1 MNYRFL
7 YLDQLRNLGSLV
19 IAELLLVWGNIPAK
33 KNVRIRLAILLAV
46 FCCLA
51 SIYLGLYRYFY
62 DYIGYISIAWY
73 FVVNILAGLM
83 IGGCFEIKYSSL
95 IWVMLSAYAA
105 QHCVYVILN
114 EMLFQGVLR
123 DTGNQ
128 WLELICY
135 CILCAVVYALFYRIF
150 RENIRHLDRFF
161 PNESKREQIIITV
174 FYLVFIVS
182 TYINQLNTVNGIGF
196 NYLSC
201 LSDLFTC
208 VFVLATQFT
217 MLHASRIQS
226 EKYVTDR
233 LFLEEKRQYENFKRS
248 VDYINIK
255 CHDLKHEI
263 ARMRRMGYVDTK
275 RMDKVASE
283 IQLYDAFAKTG
294 NETLDLLL
302 TDKNL
307 TCLSKKITL
316 SYMADASGLGFMD
329 EGDIYSLF
337 GNMLDNSI
345 EYLEHIENEENRF
358 IRFFIRPKGELLFV
372 HAENYFAGA
381 LEILEGF
388 PVTTKTDTVFHG
400 FGIKSMK
407 TTVEKYGGSFKITPG
422 NGLFAVD
429 FYFPIQ

>member
-1 MNYRFL
+1 MSYLFL

-19 IAELLLVWGNIPAK
+19 IAELLLVWSNIPEK
-33 KNVRIRLAILLAV
+33 KNGRIRLAVLLIM
-46 FCCLA
+46 FCCLT
-51 SIYLGLYRYFY
+51 SVYLGLYRYFY
-62 DYIGYISIAWY
+62 DYIGWISIAWY
-73 FVVNILAGLM
+73 FTINILAGVM
-83 IGGCFEIKYSSL
+83 IGSCFEIKYSSL

-105 QHCVYVILN
+105 QHCVYIILN
-114 EMLFQGVLR
+114 EMIFQGVLR
-123 DTGNQ
+123 GAGNQ
-128 WLELICY
+128 WLELFCY
-135 CILCAVVYALFYRIF
+135 CVMCVVAYTLFHRIF
-150 RENIRHLDRFF
+150 RANIRYLDRFF
-161 PNESKREQIIITV
+161 PSESKRERIIITV
-174 FYLVFIVS
+174 FYLVFIIS
-182 TYINQLNTVNGIGF
+182 TYVNQLNAVNDDF

-201 LSDLFTC
+201 VSDLFSC
-208 VFVLATQFT
+208 VFVLVTQFI

-226 EKYVTDR
+226 EKYVADR

-263 ARMRRMGYVDTK
+263 ARMRRMGYVDAN
-275 RMDKVASE
+275 RVDKVASE
-283 IQLYDAFAKTG
+283 LQLYDAFAKTG

-307 TCLSKKITL
+307 ICLSKGITL

-345 EYLEHIENEENRF
+345 EYLERIEDEQNRF
-358 IRFFIRPKGELLFV
+358 IRFFIKRKGDMLFV
-372 HAENYFAGA
+372 HAENYFTGN
-381 LEILEGF
+381 LELSEGL
-388 PVTTKTDTVFHG
+388 PVTTKKDTVFHG
-400 FGIKSMK
+400 FGTKSMR